1 MSNPHL
7 MTDEELVHAYQK
19 GNDHALAELLVR
31 YKDRIYAVIFYLVR
45 NRELA
50 EDLFQDCFVKIIT
63 NLRKQNYDEQGKFLP
78 WAMCIARNIVL
89 DYFRTQKNKVMIRE
103 TDEWS
108 PFDIIPEKTASPMD
122 KIIEDEKTAHVRR
135 MIERLPDHQRE
146 VVILRHYGGLS
157 FKEIS
162 KLLKI
167 NINTCVGRMHYAVI
181 ELRKMAGV
189 TPKKSV
195 S

>member
-1 MSNPHL
+1 MNHPHL
-7 MTDEELVHAYQK
+7 MTDQELVHAYQK
-19 GNDHALAELLVR
+19 GSDHALAELLIR
-31 YKDRIYAVIFYLVR
+31 YKERIYSVIFYLVR
-45 NRELA
+45 RRELA

-63 NLRKQNYDEQGKFLP
+63 NLRRKNYDEQGKFLP
-78 WAMCIARNIVL
+78 WALCIARNIVL

-103 TDEWS
+103 TEDWS
-108 PFDIIPEKTASPMD
+108 PFDIIAERGPSPVD
-122 KIIEDEKTAHVRR
+122 KIIEDEKTASVRL

-181 ELRKMAGV
+181 EMRKMAGV
-189 TPKKSV
+189 TKKDLPN
-195 S
+195 

>member
-1 MSNPHL
+1 MNHPHL
-7 MTDEELVHAYQK
+7 MTDQELVHAYQK
-19 GNDHALAELLVR
+19 GYDHALEELLVR
-31 YKDRIYAVIFYLVR
+31 YKERIYSVIFYLVR
-45 NRELA
+45 RKELA

-63 NLRKQNYDEQGKFLP
+63 SLRKKNYDEQGKFLP
-78 WAMCIARNIVL
+78 WALCIARNIVL

-108 PFDIIPEKTASPMD
+108 PFDIIPERDASPVD
-122 KIIEDEKTAHVRR
+122 KIIEDEKISAVRL

-189 TPKKSV
+189 TKKELPN
-195 S
+195 

>member
-1 MSNPHL
+1 MTHPHL
-7 MTDEELVHAYQK
+7 MTDQELVNAYQK

-31 YKDRIYAVIFYLVR
+31 YKERIYSVIFYLVR

-63 NLRKQNYDEQGKFLP
+63 SLRRKNYDEQGKFLP
-78 WAMCIARNIVL
+78 WALCIARNIVL

-108 PFDIIPEKTASPMD
+108 PFDILPERDLNPVE
-122 KIIEDEKTAHVRR
+122 KIIEDEKTAAVRL

-181 ELRKMAGV
+181 ELRKMAGI
-189 TPKKSV
+189 TKKEISN
-195 S
+195 

>member
-1 MSNPHL
+1 MNHPHL
-7 MTDEELVHAYQK
+7 MTDEELVLAYQK
-19 GNDHALAELLVR
+19 GHDHALAELLVR
-31 YKDRIYAVIFYLVR
+31 YKERIYSVIFYLVR

-63 NLRKQNYDEQGKFLP
+63 SLKKKKYDEQGKFLP
-78 WAMCIARNIVL
+78 WALCIARNIVL
-89 DYFRTQKNKVMIRE
+89 DYFRTRKNKVMIRE
-103 TDEWS
+103 QEDFS
-108 PFDIIPEKTASPMD
+108 PFDVIPERGPD
-122 KIIEDEKTAHVRR
+122 PVEKIIEDEKTAAVRK
-135 MIERLPDHQRE
+135 MIGRLPDHQRE

-162 KLLKI
+162 KLLSI

-189 TPKKSV
+189 TKME
-195 S
+195 

>member
-1 MSNPHL
+1 

>member
-1 MSNPHL
+1 MNHPHL
-7 MTDEELVHAYQK
+7 MTDQELVHAYQK
-19 GNDHALAELLVR
+19 GNDGALAELLVR
-31 YKDRIYAVIFYLVR
+31 YKERIYSVIFYLVR
-45 NRELA
+45 RRELA

-63 NLRKQNYDEQGKFLP
+63 SLRRKNYDEQGKFLP
-78 WAMCIARNIVL
+78 WALCIARNIVL

-103 TDEWS
+103 NDEWS
-108 PFDIIPEKTASPMD
+108 PFDILPERSATPLE
-122 KIIEDEKTAHVRR
+122 KIMEDEKTASVRL

-181 ELRKMAGV
+181 EMRKMAGV
-189 TPKKSV
+189 TKKDLPN
-195 S
+195 

>member
-1 MSNPHL
+1 MNHPHL
-7 MTDEELVHAYQK
+7 MTDQELVHAYQK
-19 GNDHALAELLVR
+19 GNDHALAELLIR
-31 YKDRIYAVIFYLVR
+31 YKERIYSVIFYLVR
-45 NRELA
+45 KRELA

-63 NLRKQNYDEQGKFLP
+63 SLRKKNYDEQGKFLP
-78 WAMCIARNIVL
+78 WALCIARNIVL

-108 PFDIIPEKTASPMD
+108 PFDIIPERDPSPVD
-122 KIIEDEKTAHVRR
+122 KMIEDEKTAAVRL

-189 TPKKSV
+189 TKKELPN
-195 S
+195 

>member
-1 MSNPHL
+1 MNHPHL

-19 GNDHALAELLVR
+19 GHEHALAELLLR
-31 YKDRIYAVIFYLVR
+31 YKERIYSVIFYLVR

-63 NLRKQNYDEQGKFLP
+63 SLRKKNYDEQGKFLP

-103 TDEWS
+103 NEEWS
-108 PFDIIPEKTASPMD
+108 PFDVIPERGLNPVER
-122 KIIEDEKTAHVRR
+122 IIEDEKTAAVRR
-135 MIERLPDHQRE
+135 MIERLPEHQRE

-181 ELRKMAGV
+181 EMRKMAGV
-189 TPKKSV
+189 TKKELPG
-195 S
+195 

>member
-1 MSNPHL
+1 MNHPHL
-7 MTDEELVHAYQK
+7 MTDQELVHSYQK
-19 GNDHALAELLVR
+19 GNDSALAELLDR
-31 YKDRIYAVIFYLVR
+31 YKERIYSVIFYLVR
-45 NRELA
+45 RRELA

-63 NLRKQNYDEQGKFLP
+63 SLRKKNYDEQGKFLP
-78 WAMCIARNIVL
+78 WALCIARNIVL

-103 TDEWS
+103 SEDWS
-108 PFDIIPEKTASPMD
+108 PFDILPERSATPIEKMM
-122 KIIEDEKTAHVRR
+122 EDEKTASVRL

-181 ELRKMAGV
+181 EMRKMAGV
-189 TPKKSV
+189 TKKDLPN
-195 S
+195 

>member
-1 MSNPHL
+1 MNHPHL
-7 MTDEELVHAYQK
+7 MTDQELVYDYQN
-19 GNDHALAELLVR
+19 GNDHALAELLIR
-31 YKDRIYAVIFYLVR
+31 YKERIYSVIFYLVR
-45 NRELA
+45 RRELA

-63 NLRKQNYDEQGKFLP
+63 SLRRKNYDEQGKFLP
-78 WAMCIARNIVL
+78 WALCIARNIVL

-108 PFDIIPEKTASPMD
+108 PFDIIAERGLSPVD
-122 KIIEDEKTAHVRR
+122 KIIEDEKTAAVRV

-181 ELRKMAGV
+181 EMRKMAGV
-189 TPKKSV
+189 TKKEKPD
-195 S
+195 

>member
-1 MSNPHL
+1 MNHPHL
-7 MTDEELVHAYQK
+7 MTDQELVFAYQN
-19 GNDHALAELLVR
+19 GNDEALAELLIR
-31 YKDRIYAVIFYLVR
+31 YKERIYSVIFYLVKR
-45 NRELA
+45 RELA

-63 NLRKQNYDEQGKFLP
+63 NLKRRNYDEQGKFLP
-78 WAMCIARNIVL
+78 WALCVARNIVL

-103 TDEWS
+103 NEEWS
-108 PFDIIPEKTASPMD
+108 PFDIIAERSLSPIDKMIDDERTAS
-122 KIIEDEKTAHVRR
+122 VRM

-181 ELRKMAGV
+181 EMRKMAGV
-189 TPKKSV
+189 TKKEKSD
-195 S
+195 

>member
-1 MSNPHL
+1 MNHPHL
-7 MTDEELVHAYQK
+7 MTDQELVHAYQK

-31 YKDRIYAVIFYLVR
+31 YKERIYSVIFYLVR
-45 NRELA
+45 KRELA

-63 NLRKQNYDEQGKFLP
+63 SLRKKNYDEQGKFLP
-78 WAMCIARNIVL
+78 WALCIARNIVL
-89 DYFRTQKNKVMIRE
+89 DYFRTQKNKIMVRE

-108 PFDIIPEKTASPMD
+108 PFDIIPERDASPVD
-122 KIIEDEKTAHVRR
+122 KMIEDERTAAVRM

-189 TPKKSV
+189 TERGDA
-195 S
+195 

>member
-1 MSNPHL
+1 MTHPHL
-7 MTDEELVHAYQK
+7 MTDQELVNAYQK

-31 YKDRIYAVIFYLVR
+31 YKERIYSVIFYLVR

-63 NLRKQNYDEQGKFLP
+63 SLRRKNYDEQGKFLP
-78 WAMCIARNIVL
+78 WALCIARNIVL

-108 PFDIIPEKTASPMD
+108 PFDILPERDLNPIE
-122 KIIEDEKTAHVRR
+122 KIIEDEKTAAVRL

-189 TPKKSV
+189 TKKEIPN
-195 S
+195 

>member
-1 MSNPHL
+1 MNHPHL
-7 MTDEELVHAYQK
+7 MTDQELVHAYQK
-19 GNDHALAELLVR
+19 GNDHALAELIER
-31 YKDRIYAVIFYLVR
+31 YKERIYSVIFYLVR
-45 NRELA
+45 KRELA

-63 NLRKQNYDEQGKFLP
+63 NLRRKNYDEQGKFLP
-78 WAMCIARNIVL
+78 WALCIARNIVL

-103 TDEWS
+103 TEEWS
-108 PFDIIPEKTASPMD
+108 PFDILSERSASPVD
-122 KIIEDEKTAHVRR
+122 KIIEEEKIAAVRL

-189 TPKKSV
+189 TKKELPN
-195 S
+195 

>member
-1 MSNPHL
+1 MNHPQL
-7 MTDEELVHAYQK
+7 MTDQELVYAYQK
-19 GNDHALAELLVR
+19 GNDQALAELLVR
-31 YKDRIYAVIFYLVR
+31 YKERIFSVIFYLVR
-45 NRELA
+45 KRELA

-63 NLRKQNYDEQGKFLP
+63 SLRKKNYDEQGKFLP
-78 WAMCIARNIVL
+78 WALCIARNIVL

-108 PFDIIPEKTASPMD
+108 PFDIIPERDASPID
-122 KIIEDEKTAHVRR
+122 KIIDDERTAAVRI

-189 TPKKSV
+189 TKKELPN
-195 S
+195 

>member
-1 MSNPHL
+1 MNHPHL
-7 MTDEELVHAYQK
+7 MTDQELVHAYQK
-19 GNDHALAELLVR
+19 GNDNALAELLVR
-31 YKDRIYAVIFYLVR
+31 YKERIYSVIFYLVR
-45 NRELA
+45 RHELA

-63 NLRKQNYDEQGKFLP
+63 SLRRKNYDEQGKFLP
-78 WAMCIARNIVL
+78 WALCIARNIVL

-103 TDEWS
+103 TEEWS
-108 PFDIIPEKTASPMD
+108 PFDMIAERSVSPAD
-122 KIIEDEKTAHVRR
+122 KMIEDEKVASVRL

-181 ELRKMAGV
+181 EMRKMAGV
-189 TPKKSV
+189 TKKEKPN
-195 S
+195 

>member
-1 MSNPHL
+1 MNHPHL
-7 MTDEELVHAYQK
+7 MTDQELVHSYQK
-19 GNDHALAELLVR
+19 GNDSALAELLDR
-31 YKDRIYAVIFYLVR
+31 YKERIYSVIFYLVR
-45 NRELA
+45 RRELA

-63 NLRKQNYDEQGKFLP
+63 SLRKKNYDEQGKFLP
-78 WAMCIARNIVL
+78 WALCIARNIVL

-103 TDEWS
+103 SEDWS
-108 PFDIIPEKTASPMD
+108 PFDILPERSATPIE
-122 KIIEDEKTAHVRR
+122 KIMEDEKTASVRL

-181 ELRKMAGV
+181 EMRKMAGV
-189 TPKKSV
+189 TKKDLPN
-195 S
+195 

>member
-1 MSNPHL
+1 MNHPNL
-7 MTDEELVHAYQK
+7 MTDQELVHAYQK
-19 GNDHALAELLVR
+19 GNDDALAELLVR
-31 YKDRIYAVIFYLVR
+31 YKERIYSVIFYLVR
-45 NRELA
+45 RRELA

-63 NLRKQNYDEQGKFLP
+63 NLRRKNYDEQGKFLP
-78 WAMCIARNIVL
+78 WALCIARNIVL

-103 TDEWS
+103 NDDWS
-108 PFDIIPEKTASPMD
+108 PFDIIPERGASPIE
-122 KIIEDEKTAHVRR
+122 KIIEDEKTASVRL

-181 ELRKMAGV
+181 EMRKMAGV
-189 TPKKSV
+189 TKKELPN
-195 S
+195 

>member
-1 MSNPHL
+1 MNHPHL
-7 MTDEELVHAYQK
+7 MTDQELVHAYQK
-19 GNDHALAELLVR
+19 GNDQALAELLIR
-31 YKDRIYAVIFYLVR
+31 YKERIYSVIFYLVR
-45 NRELA
+45 RRELA

-63 NLRKQNYDEQGKFLP
+63 NLRRKNYDEQGKFLP
-78 WAMCIARNIVL
+78 WALCIARNIVL

-103 TDEWS
+103 NDDWS
-108 PFDIIPEKTASPMD
+108 PFDIIPERGASPIE
-122 KIIEDEKTAHVRR
+122 KIIEDEKTASVRL

-181 ELRKMAGV
+181 EMRKMAGV
-189 TPKKSV
+189 AKKDLPN
-195 S
+195 

>member
-1 MSNPHL
+1 MNHSQL
-7 MTDEELVHAYQK
+7 MTDQDLVHAYQK

-31 YKDRIYAVIFYLVR
+31 YKERIYSVIFYLVR

-63 NLRKQNYDEQGKFLP
+63 SLRKKNYDEQGKFLP
-78 WAMCIARNIVL
+78 WALCIARNIVL
-89 DYFRTQKNKVMIRE
+89 DYFRTQKNRIMIRE
-103 TDEWS
+103 TEGWS
-108 PFDIIPEKTASPMD
+108 PFDILPERSANPAEKMM
-122 KIIEDEKTAHVRR
+122 EDEKTAAVRS

-162 KLLKI
+162 KLLNI

-189 TPKKSV
+189 GEKEKN
-195 S
+195 

>member
-1 MSNPHL
+1 MNHPHL
-7 MTDEELVHAYQK
+7 MTDQELVFAYQN
-19 GNDHALAELLVR
+19 GNDEALAELLIR
-31 YKDRIYAVIFYLVR
+31 YKERIYSVIFYLVKR
-45 NRELA
+45 RELA

-63 NLRKQNYDEQGKFLP
+63 SLKRNNYDEQGKFLP
-78 WAMCIARNIVL
+78 WALCIARNIVL

-103 TDEWS
+103 NEEWS
-108 PFDIIPEKTASPMD
+108 PFDIIPERSLSPID
-122 KIIEDEKTAHVRR
+122 KIIDDERTASVRM

-181 ELRKMAGV
+181 EMRKMAGV
-189 TPKKSV
+189 TKKEKPN
-195 S
+195 